1 MKLKLLITRPI
12 EDAVEMSKL
21 FNSKKIQPIIS
32 PMIKI
37 RKEKYN
43 CSIKPDIFILTS
55 KNGVR
60 NFDFS
65 VDKNSK
71 TKVLTLGEETRKL
84 AREKGLE
91 NIKSVNGDT
100 NSLIIEL
107 EKVINLQ
114 TTFLHPTSQIENK
127 RLKCFFDS
135 SSSNYIAVKC
145 YTSVKHNE
153 TPLIFKNF
161 MKYSRYSLISVFSS
175 RTAESLCDEI
185 KEYNLSNFCKTK
197 KVIVLSQA
205 IKDKLSKLEFDE
217 IFVTPK
223 PNLESMIQKI
233 NYLVESEKK
242 IESNQ

>member
-21 FNSKKIQPIIS
+21 FNSKKILPIIS

-37 RKEKYN
+37 RKEAYN
-43 CSIKPDIFILTS
+43 CTIKPDIIIFTS

-107 EKVINLQ
+107 EKVIV
-114 TTFLHPTSQIENK
+114 IED
-127 RLKCFFDS
+127 RL
-135 SSSNYIAVKC
+135 
-145 YTSVKHNE
+145 
-153 TPLIFKNF
+153 
-161 MKYSRYSLISVFSS
+161 
-175 RTAESLCDEI
+175 
-185 KEYNLSNFCKTK
+185 
-197 KVIVLSQA
+197 QA
-205 IKDKLSKLEFDE
+205 IKTAYTLAKSKDIILIAGKGHEKYQQLKNEKIEFDDFKE
-217 IFVTPK
+217 LK
-223 PNLESMIQKI
+223 LLLK
-233 NYLVESEKK
+233 EK
-242 IESNQ
+242 

>member
-1 MKLKLLITRPI
+1 MKLLITRPI

-21 FNSKKIQPIIS
+21 LNSKKILPIIS

-37 RKEKYN
+37 RKEAYN
-43 CSIKPDIFILTS
+43 CTIKPDIIIFTS

-71 TKVLTLGEETRKL
+71 IKVLTLGEETRKL

-107 EKVINLQ
+107 EKVINFQ
-114 TTFLHPTSQIENK
+114 RTFLHPTSQIENK
-127 RLKCFFDS
+127 KLKCFFYS
-135 SSSNYIAVKC
+135 SSSNYIPVKC
-145 YTSVKHNE
+145 YTSVKHNKN
-153 TPLIFKNF
+153 PLVF
-161 MKYSRYSLISVFSS
+161 MKFMKESRCSLISVFSS
-175 RTAESLCDEI
+175 RTAESLCNEI

-197 KVIVLSQA
+197 KVIVLSQG

-217 IFVTPK
+217 IFVTHK

-233 NYLVESEKK
+233 NYLVEREKK
-242 IESNQ
+242 IESNK